1 MISRYYNEI
10 FLAFKSS
17 NILRTP
23 CILIFIMHILRKSSI
38 TQIEVFIFQCMYVH
52 IYVYIR
58 CTNKYVIRKK
68 ENMYF
73 FSCSFSSFK
82 LIQRKATCLASILGA
97 KSFVAFFYCSIW
109 SLFCCNMCQTS
120 PINFG
125 GNSILQ
131 VGAKTETEV
140 LRGTIG
146 VQLIKWHIGRTNR
159 QIDKVTW
166 RGRFAPI
173 MHAFWFIYQ

>member
-1 MISRYYNEI
+1 
-10 FLAFKSS
+10 
-17 NILRTP
+17 
-23 CILIFIMHILRKSSI
+23 
-38 TQIEVFIFQCMYVH
+38 MYVH

-58 CTNKYVIRKK
+58 CTNKYVIRKM

-131 VGAKTETEV
+131 VGAKTETVV

-146 VQLIKWHIGRTNR
+146 VQLIKWHNGRTNR
-159 QIDKVTW
+159 QRDNYTCILFYIPVESED
-166 RGRFAPI
+166 A
-173 MHAFWFIYQ
+173 IYYIIQGVH